1 MLINVPQ
8 YIDVEDKI
16 VGPLTAKQL
25 GWLIALG
32 VSLLLMWS
40 FLDRVS
46 FFLIAIPVA
55 FLFVALAFYRPYG
68 QPLVNFLLNG
78 VVYLFNPKVYVWKRT
93 PQSMSAIPVKKKES
107 AATVGTEQRRL
118 TAGELR
124 SLSGVIDTG
133 GAQADEHILELLQ
146 KSKLNNK

>member
-46 FFLIAIPVA
+46 FFLIAIPLT
-55 FLFVALAFYRPYG
+55 FLFIALAFYRPYG
-68 QPLVNFLLNG
+68 QPLVSFLLGG
-78 VVYLFNPKVYVWKRT
+78 VFYLFNPKIYVWKRT
-93 PQSMSAIPVKKKES
+93 SQGIRNIPIRKKEDKS
-107 AATVGTEQRRL
+107 KKTIEHGRL
-118 TAGELR
+118 TAEELEN
-124 SLSGVIDTG
+124 LSRTIDTN
-133 GAQADEHILELLQ
+133 GAQTNEHILEMLR
-146 KSKLNNK
+146 KAKLNNE